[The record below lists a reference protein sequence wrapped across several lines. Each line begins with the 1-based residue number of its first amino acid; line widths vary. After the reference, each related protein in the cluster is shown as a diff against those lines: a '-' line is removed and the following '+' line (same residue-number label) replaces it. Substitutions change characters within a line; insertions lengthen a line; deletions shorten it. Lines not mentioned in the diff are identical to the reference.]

1 MTTPKAKITISVSPE
16 LKELWSY
23 WAMKKGMDMS
33 TFVRECVGFC
43 INAYRR
49 KEKQHISCF
58 ALECESDYTYS
69 LSRSSF
75 FSREISLKLQA

>member
-23 WAMKKGMDMS
+23 WATKKGMDMS
-33 TFVRECVGFC
+33 AFVRECVGFC

-49 KEKQHISCF
+49 KEK
-58 ALECESDYTYS
+58 
-69 LSRSSF
+69 
-75 FSREISLKLQA
+75 